1 VIDRKNAH
9 IRVLLDL
16 GQGVANTVLLE
27 LDGRPVLFDEFGN
40 ELDFPIEA
48 RLIATVQV
56 NGLPGV
62 GDVDVYDVYIATSA
76 ALIVEQDGAGD
87 VFSSIQAAIKSAV
100 SGNTIIVRPGT
111 YFESIDFG
119 GKSLTIQSMDP
130 TDPQMVANTI
140 IDGDT
145 KRTAVRFRNFEDAD
159 AILDGFTIRNGNANS
174 GNGGGIE
181 IDQSSPT
188 IRNCTLINN
197 VALVGGAIDIIDGD
211 PRIENCT
218 FQNNTASVGGAIR
231 ASGSFVELSDC
242 VFTSNT
248 ASDTGGAMACRDSG
262 FPLLVRCVFTNNNA
276 TNSGGAI
283 AILSSA
289 VPFVV
294 NCEFISNSSL
304 LGGAVSCENV
314 GSDAD
319 FANCIF
325 RANSATDTGGRGGA
339 FYVNEATLILGNC
352 TLVGNTADTSGGAM
366 EIEGSSDTPL
376 ILNSIL
382 WNNSPGQIT
391 GGTPTVI
398 YSLAQGGITGTGNI
412 SSDPMFADELG
423 GDLSLTADSP
433 AIDAG
438 DNSGVLQ
445 DFGDLDNDQDVD
457 EAVPFDFD
465 GNTRIVDD
473 PATPDT
479 GAGSAP
485 IVDMGAYEFRGV
497 LQRVFVN
504 SNNASGG
511 DGTTWGGAFTDLQ
524 AGIDL
529 ARNQGGEGTQ
539 VFVAQGT

>member
-1 VIDRKNAH
+1 MSLKTETCLAALLALLMMPAPLVRGGEVSPDSADLSGNGTVGTEDIDILINAWGDVSTPIDIVQDSPINGPTSAGVVDIDDLNFVQYFLGTTIPRGDTENSFTLYGVDFGGDPAGQDLLKGTPITTDSTFGFYIDPDAGTSQYSPTSGGIIEFPAIEFTSYVSIGNGPSTDTFDSNHPTFSSPGFGAETGHFDTLGSLDGACFFNFGVGSTSVPLGGEGVHVARLTVSRDAVIDRKNAH

-211 PRIENCT
+211 PRIENC
-218 FQNNTASVGGAIR
+218 
-231 ASGSFVELSDC
+231 
-242 VFTSNT
+242 
-248 ASDTGGAMACRDSG
+248 
-262 FPLLVRCVFTNNNA
+262 NA
-276 TNSGGAI
+276 
-283 AILSSA
+283 
-289 VPFVV
+289 PF
-294 NCEFISNSSL
+294 
-304 LGGAVSCENV
+304 AVSRIRC
-314 GSDAD
+314 
-319 FANCIF
+319 CK
-325 RANSATDTGGRGGA
+325 RA
-339 FYVNEATLILGNC
+339 
-352 TLVGNTADTSGGAM
+352 
-366 EIEGSSDTPL
+366 
-376 ILNSIL
+376 
-382 WNNSPGQIT
+382 
-391 GGTPTVI
+391 
-398 YSLAQGGITGTGNI
+398 
-412 SSDPMFADELG
+412 
-423 GDLSLTADSP
+423 
-433 AIDAG
+433 
-438 DNSGVLQ
+438 
-445 DFGDLDNDQDVD
+445 
-457 EAVPFDFD
+457 
-465 GNTRIVDD
+465 
-473 PATPDT
+473 
-479 GAGSAP
+479 
-485 IVDMGAYEFRGV
+485 
-497 LQRVFVN
+497 
-504 SNNASGG
+504 AS
-511 DGTTWGGAFTDLQ
+511 
-524 AGIDL
+524 
-529 ARNQGGEGTQ
+529 
-539 VFVAQGT
+539 